1 MSKQNNLQ
9 NNNKKQNL
17 ISVNHNIAHN
27 TNDNKIVSTQ
37 ITVDN
42 FVLQTLDKELEAEKL
57 EPKLLQGKMTL
68 EQIVKEYQSGIVKSF
83 DSLYMHYKPIFE
95 RVSYRYNDDELS
107 QELSIVLY
115 KAALTF
121 DVSCG
126 AKFNTYFWKCAR
138 NHMGTLRIRKNA
150 KKRTAEFGTVSM
162 QKCNTQKDVDIEL
175 SACLE
180 DTTCAKNY
188 NDSVFELILNDK
200 IYPFLKNDD
209 ITAIKMIMQGFTLEE
224 IGKYLGGITAPAVHV
239 KFRRFANKKN
249 IGKQFR
255 ELHKLCGS

>member
-1 MSKQNNLQ
+1 MSKNDIQKNNKQKNNKQNYKILQ
-9 NNNKKQNL
+9 NTPDAKIK
-17 ISVNHNIAHN
+17 IAQSMAD
-27 TNDNKIVSTQ
+27 TLLLQKI
-37 ITVDN
+37 
-42 FVLQTLDKELEAEKL
+42 DKELEAEKL
-57 EPKLLQGKMTL
+57 EPKLLQEKLTL
-68 EQIVKEYQSGIVKSF
+68 EQAVKEYQNGNLKSF
-83 DSLYMHYKPIFE
+83 DYLYAHYKPIFE

-150 KKRTAEFGTVSM
+150 KKRTAENGIVSM
-162 QKCNTQKDVDIEL
+162 QHSFGTRDESDMVVSDYVEDP
-175 SACLE
+175 ACL
-180 DTTCAKNY
+180 KNY
-188 NDSVFELILNDK
+188 NDSVFELALKDK
-200 IYPFLKNDD
+200 IYPFLKKDD

-255 ELHKLCGS
+255 ELYKLCGS